1 MIHHDDD
8 DDSHD
13 DDDDDSHDD
22 DDDDS
27 HDDDDDDSTTTTM
40 MIHTTTMTTTAHD
53 DDDDD
58 DDDDG
63 STNYFSDTALYRIP
77 TRYGSTTIIELEHY
91 LVPGVTGITFAL
103 VSCDSSRADYYDS
116 VQVENGKLVLE
127 SNTVGHIH
135 GSNTESE
142 TVCTVAGKGRAGTHR
157 REFHF
162 YTVSDRK
169 PLALNGL
176 SVTTVRVTEVDI
188 QITTSAPGNYVRL
201 GWRKTGSRPTFRIAS
216 VSSGT
221 ATVTIPGLEPE
232 TDYEIRAYSMT
243 RQAFDLYRG
252 GNSGSLISE
261 ITPPSKWIA
270 NLSGGG
276 LGPSRSL
283 TVTTTQ
289 LNRAP
294 TAVGTIP
301 SQTVP
306 DGGTDSVDVSNYFSD
321 PDSDTLT
328 YSASSSDTSKA
339 TTRVSE
345 ARVSVTTAA
354 RAEGTVTI
362 TVTASDPGGLTATQS
377 YSVTIGQPN
386 RAPKAIN
393 SFQFNLDLHEG
404 VNFIHIP
411 LKVKSV
417 DGQPASIVTL
427 GDLYEVLKEVNYLLV
442 LDSDTQSW
450 VSYFGDRAAD
460 RVFRGYEGVIAFMNN
475 ARGLQFAGEVL
486 DTSVNIH
493 SGINFVGL
501 PRRPSR
507 SYSIS
512 DLFLSVPTIYAI
524 IVEDNGQLKTITR
537 ADDDGDGPIIGGQSF
552 ILITTGAADVT
563 FYGEDWGVPDGDSHD
578 DDDDGAHKD

>member
-1 MIHHDDD
+1 MSTRLRKRLSITTCLFFVVMIFAITYRGSARLSADVKGGQPIASSYDAGLDTSSHENSKHLDGITESLALEELWQYNFGENGVNVSRLSSFSNDDDDDDDDHDDDHHDDD
-8 DDSHD
+8 DDTHD
-13 DDDDDSHDD
+13 DDDDDDH
-22 DDDDS
+22 
-27 HDDDDDDSTTTTM
+27 
-40 MIHTTTMTTTAHD
+40 
-53 DDDDD
+53 DD

-142 TVCTVAGKGRAGTHR
+142 TVCTVAGKGRARTHQ

-169 PLALNGL
+169 PLTLNGL

-216 VSSGT
+216 LGSGT

-294 TAVGTIP
+294 TAVGTFP

-321 PDSDTLT
+321 PDRR
-328 YSASSSDTSKA
+328 Y
-339 TTRVSE
+339 
-345 ARVSVTTAA
+345 
-354 RAEGTVTI
+354 
-362 TVTASDPGGLTATQS
+362 
-377 YSVTIGQPN
+377 
-386 RAPKAIN
+386 
-393 SFQFNLDLHEG
+393 LDLQRE
-404 VNFIHIP
+404 
-411 LKVKSV
+411 
-417 DGQPASIVTL
+417 
-427 GDLYEVLKEVNYLLV
+427 
-442 LDSDTQSW
+442 
-450 VSYFGDRAAD
+450 
-460 RVFRGYEGVIAFMNN
+460 
-475 ARGLQFAGEVL
+475 
-486 DTSVNIH
+486 
-493 SGINFVGL
+493 FV
-501 PRRPSR
+501 R
-507 SYSIS
+507 Y
-512 DLFLSVPTIYAI
+512 
-524 IVEDNGQLKTITR
+524 
-537 ADDDGDGPIIGGQSF
+537 
-552 ILITTGAADVT
+552 
-563 FYGEDWGVPDGDSHD
+563 
-578 DDDDGAHKD
+578 

>member
-1 MIHHDDD
+1 M
-8 DDSHD
+8 
-13 DDDDDSHDD
+13 
-22 DDDDS
+22 
-27 HDDDDDDSTTTTM
+27 
-40 MIHTTTMTTTAHD
+40 
-53 DDDDD
+53 
-58 DDDDG
+58 
-63 STNYFSDTALYRIP
+63 
-77 TRYGSTTIIELEHY
+77 
-91 LVPGVTGITFAL
+91 
-103 VSCDSSRADYYDS
+103 SCDSSRADYYDS

-142 TVCTVAGKGRAGTHR
+142 TVCTVAGKGRAGTHQ

-176 SVTTVRVTEVDI
+176 SVAAVRVTEVDI
-188 QITTSAPGNYVRL
+188 QITTSVPGNYVRL

-216 VSSGT
+216 LGSGT

-306 DGGTDSVDVSNYFSD
+306 DGGTDSVDASNYFSD
-321 PDSDTLT
+321 PDDDTLT
-328 YSASSSDTSKA
+328 YSASSSDTNKA
-339 TTRVSE
+339 TTRVAG

-362 TVTASDPGGLTATQS
+362 TVTAEDPDGLTATQMF
-377 YSVTIGQPN
+377 SVTIGTPN
-386 RAPKAIN
+386 REPRAISSYQSN
-393 SFQFNLDLHEG
+393 FDLHEG
-404 VNFIHIP
+404 INFIHIP
-411 LKVKSV
+411 LKVTSV
-417 DGQPASIVTL
+417 NGKPVSIETL
-427 GDLYEVLKEVNYLLV
+427 GDLYDALTEVNYLV
-442 LDSDTQSW
+442 TFDHDTRRW
-450 VSYFGDRAAD
+450 RSYHGNKDAD
-460 RVFRGYEGVIAFMNN
+460 RVLQGHEGVIAFMDKPM
-475 ARGLQFAGEVL
+475 ALQLAGESLNATVP
-486 DTSVNIH
+486 IH
-493 SGINFVGL
+493 AGTNFIGIPRL
-501 PRRPSR
+501 PVA
-507 SYSIS
+507 SYAVS
-512 DLFLSVPTIYAI
+512 DLLLSNPSIVAV
-524 IVEDNGQLKTITR
+524 IVEEYGQFKTIGQKG
-537 ADDDGDGPIIGGQSF
+537 DDGDGPITGGQFF
-552 ILITTGAADVT
+552 ILITNESGEMT
-563 FYGEDWGVPDGDSHD
+563 FSGEVWGEPDDASND
-578 DDDDGAHKD
+578 DDDDSAHKN